1 MNTNFVIRIFYIVE
15 VFLMVSL
22 LAFWGQIIRLEPSLF
37 ISLSWKLLSLKPIFK
52 LRLNR
57 QRNLIFFLFWSIFW
71 RESECIL
78 RNRERFCSLLW
89 PKNLL
94 KKWQIF
100 WLRRDL
106 RHFICIVKL
115 QRLIAERLSRSWGV
129 ARLILSWG

>member
-1 MNTNFVIRIFYIVE
+1 MNINFVIRILYSAE

-37 ISLSWKLLSLKPIFK
+37 ISLSWKIPSLKPIYK
-52 LRLNR
+52 LHLNR
-57 QRNLIFFLFWSIFW
+57 QKNLIFLLFWSIFW
-71 RESECIL
+71 KESECIL
-78 RNRERFCSLLW
+78 RKRGKFCSLLW

-129 ARLILSWG
+129 VRLILS